1 MKNKENI
8 THLVPNIF
16 CSKKLKNKKKT
27 KFRDMRIIFENM
39 ENVILTLSKNCYCY
53 LNLVFFMFY
62 VFFRI

>member
-27 KFRDMRIIFENM
+27 KFIDMRTIFKNTENT
-39 ENVILTLSKNCYCY
+39 ILALSKNCYCY